1 MSVRKNV
8 TLPFKFFD
16 GASMAT
22 NQTSIESDVTYLD
35 NMGIGMVW
43 TGTPTGTFSIE
54 AKVGE
59 SPWQDIGLT
68 GITAAGA
75 AGEHVINLNQLPFN
89 KIRIVY
95 TATSGSGSLTAY
107 GLAKMV

>member
-8 TLPFKFFD
+8 TQPFKFFD
-16 GASMAT
+16 AADMSG
-22 NQTSIESDVTYLD
+22 NLVSIESDVSHLD

-68 GITAAGA
+68 GITTTGV

-89 KIRIVY
+89 KIRISY
-95 TATSGSGSLTAY
+95 TATSGSGTLTAY
-107 GLAKMV
+107 GVAKMV

>member
-8 TLPFKFFD
+8 TQPFKFFD
-16 GASMAT
+16 
-22 NQTSIESDVTYLD
+22 NIVLDQDRTSIESDVSFLD

-43 TGTPTGTFSIE
+43 DGNPVGTFSIQ

-68 GITAAGA
+68 GITTTGV

-95 TATSGSGSLTAY
+95 TFTSGTGNLIAY
-107 GLAKMV
+107 GVAKMV